1 MHHRVHEEKM
11 QHSSQDLRNEREKIG
26 TILEKADFFECCYSS
41 EGGGSGAELAECSGQ
56 WQEPC

>member
-26 TILEKADFFECCYSS
+26 TILEKADFFEWSVGNS
-41 EGGGSGAELAECSGQ
+41 VLLLL
-56 WQEPC
+56 